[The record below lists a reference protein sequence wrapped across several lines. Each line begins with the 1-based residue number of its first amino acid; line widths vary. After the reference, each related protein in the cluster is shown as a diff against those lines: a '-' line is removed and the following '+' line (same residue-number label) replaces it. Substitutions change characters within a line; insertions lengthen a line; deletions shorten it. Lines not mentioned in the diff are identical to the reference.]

1 MSAAPGHRLGPGG
14 GHQAEGPAGAVLR
27 PARHWRRL
35 TTALILGSVLALAL
49 PAMALDWQPAAW
61 LAQPWRLFTAA
72 WVHWSH
78 THLVANVLAA
88 LVLGAFGSAAHVPAS
103 LAVAWLA
110 AWPLTHLGLL
120 IKPELLHY
128 GGLSGVLH
136 AGVAIVCLHLL
147 VHGRGLRR
155 AVGAGVG
162 IGLVAKLWSEE
173 PWAAALQTSQG
184 WDIALA
190 PLAHTTGA
198 LAGLACAALAL
209 AWLRRR
215 QRAAAATDGAAA

>member
-1 MSAAPGHRLGPGG
+1 MRPSGMPCWPSGARCSVDAHLKAFSPHWALLAALWC
-14 GHQAEGPAGAVLR
+14 AA
-27 PARHWRRL
+27 
-35 TTALILGSVLALAL
+35 SVLATWL
-49 PAMALDWQPAAW
+49 PANSLDWQPAHA
-61 LAQPWRLFTAA
+61 LAEPWRAFTAIA
-72 WVHWSH
+72 VHWSPQ
-78 THLVANVLAA
+78 HLGTNLLATA
-88 LVLGAFGSAAHVPAS
+88 VVGAYGFAAGVPRRAT
-103 LAVAWLA
+103 LAWGL
-110 AWPLTHLGLL
+110 AWPLTHAALALQPAL
-120 IKPELLHY
+120 AHY